1 MSYTYHGTSELVAL
15 PGENQRVVNG
25 NFIII
30 EKDYAVRADK
40 ISDVLEKLAPGS
52 KMPGT
57 EYRIDLPPNIQFNED
72 GFARIRL
79 SGSFGDFAEAA
90 PTQNFQP
97 IEISLSTYNSTDENL
112 TNIANADVTLALYR
126 GNFTFF
132 RSKYSNQS
140 GEFVPNFPAI
150 ISPINVKGTGFLNDT
165 LFPDAYNQNVSVA
178 LEGTKWVAYETNST
192 EVYEGRATQYDI
204 TAICAPEFIRISIG
218 ALAFIEFYLT
228 NPVGVAA
235 TAPTTKYIAAGKIG
249 YVLSR
254 YYGDAFGI
262 SAYLLDYVR
271 EYGQV
276 SSVQTTPFY
285 GGAQN
290 GLLDSI
296 TRNWANI
303 IKQ

>member
-1 MSYTYHGTSELVAL
+1 MSFTYHGTSEIVAL
-15 PGENQRVVNG
+15 PGENQRVING

-40 ISDVLEKLAPGS
+40 ISDVLAKLSPGA

-57 EYRIDLPPNIQFNED
+57 EYRIDLPPNIQFGED

-79 SGSFGDFAEAA
+79 SGSFGDFAEAT

-97 IEISLSTYNSTDENL
+97 VEISLSTYNSTDEKL
-112 TNIANADVTLALYR
+112 TDTATADVKLTIYR

-132 RSKYSNQS
+132 RSKYTNQT
-140 GEFVPNFPAI
+140 GECVPNFPAI
-150 ISPINVKGTGFLNDT
+150 ISPINVQGSGFLNDL

-178 LEGTKWVAYETNST
+178 IEGTKWVAYETNST

-218 ALAFIEFYLT
+218 GAAFVEFYLT

-235 TAPTTKYIAAGKIG
+235 TAPTTRYIAAGKIG

-276 SSVQTTPFY
+276 NSVQTTPFY
-285 GGAQN
+285 GGAPN
-290 GLLDSI
+290 ALLDSI

-303 IKQ
+303 IQQ